1 MIPINSKPTR
11 VARDLALWRAGK
23 FAARS
28 PEPIRSWRIRR
39 LMRALSRNNRHEIEH
54 LIAVGQD
61 GRDRD
66 ARSPLFAP
74 GRSPRITH
82 PH

>member
-11 VARDLALWRAGK
+11 VARDLALWRSGK
-23 FAARS
+23 FAAGS

-39 LMRALSRNNRHEIEH
+39 LMRALSRNNRHEIER
-54 LIAVGQD
+54 LIAVGQN
-61 GRDRD
+61 GRDHD

-74 GRSPRITH
+74 GGSPRITH